1 MISSSCV
8 VKTGT
13 TCAAAAAAA
22 SAASLPFAAHACH
35 FLPPPSFRDPSISS
49 VAKTLLSQ
57 SLPQQHPPLRLPL
70 TLLHHRS
77 RTGHSSTSLLPR
89 GIELAGISGVLR
101 VRIEPYYHGTLGALK
116 FSEMLKFFEI
126 FFSKNFFFVRKI
138 LNVQKIL
145 FIEMKMS

>member
-1 MISSSCV
+1 MRTETEEDDNNNLWSTVCRRQSSRGCCCLQESRRRSMSSSSSV

-35 FLPPPSFRDPSISS
+35 FLPPPPFRDPSISS

-70 TLLHHRS
+70 TLLHHIS
-77 RTGHSSTSLLPR
+77 RTGW
-89 GIELAGISGVLR
+89 AGI
-101 VRIEPYYHGTLGALK
+101 PALAYIPPGHRTGRNK
-116 FSEMLKFFEI
+116 RRSAC
-126 FFSKNFFFVRKI
+126 SD
-138 LNVQKIL
+138 
-145 FIEMKMS
+145 

>member
-1 MISSSCV
+1 MSSSSSV

-13 TCAAAAAAA
+13 TCAAAA

-35 FLPPPSFRDPSISS
+35 FLPPPFRDPSISS

-77 RTGHSSTSLLPR
+77 RTGR
-89 GIELAGISGVLR
+89 AGI
-101 VRIEPYYHGTLGALK
+101 PALAYTPPGHRTGRNK
-116 FSEMLKFFEI
+116 RRSAC
-126 FFSKNFFFVRKI
+126 SD
-138 LNVQKIL
+138 
-145 FIEMKMS
+145 

>member
-1 MISSSCV
+1 MSSSSSI

-13 TCAAAAAAA
+13 TCAAAAAAAA

-70 TLLHHRS
+70 TPTPQISNRAG
-77 RTGHSSTSLLPR
+77 GHSSTSLHSPVASNWQEQAAFCVFGLNP
-89 GIELAGISGVLR
+89 ITMVPWEL
-101 VRIEPYYHGTLGALK
+101 
-116 FSEMLKFFEI
+116 
-126 FFSKNFFFVRKI
+126 
-138 LNVQKIL
+138 
-145 FIEMKMS
+145 